1 MQRVSGSKFPFY
13 KKEKD
18 SAEHFCV
25 LRAMISRELC
35 AAKRNLHP
43 LNIYKKDE
51 EEESG
56 YSLID
61 TEHHTSWGG
70 SDACQVI
77 YVKSS

>member
-1 MQRVSGSKFPFY
+1 
-13 KKEKD
+13 
-18 SAEHFCV
+18 
-25 LRAMISRELC
+25 MISWELC

-51 EEESG
+51 DEESG

-70 SDACQVI
+70 SDACQVRSQ
-77 YVKSS
+77 KR